1 MLPLP
6 RREATPVAIE
16 LADVS
21 KTYAANG
28 SITDAVQH
36 VTFTAGDHEFISLI
50 GPSGC
55 GKTTILK
62 LVSDLVPP
70 TSGRVLVNGMI
81 PGDARKAR
89 LFGYVFQDATLLP
102 WRTVLDNSLLP
113 LEIIG
118 APRDRELGRDLLR
131 LVGLDGFEDH
141 YPDQLSGGM
150 QQRVSIARALSFNPG
165 ILLMDEPFGALD
177 MITRDRMGLEL
188 LRIWQE
194 TRKAVLFVTHS
205 IQEAVFLSD
214 RVVVFTPRP
223 ARVAEILNVDLR
235 RPRAPEVRDTPGF
248 LEYVRH
254 LRQVLEG

>member
-1 MLPLP
+1 VG
-6 RREATPVAIE
+6 PVAIE
-16 LADVS
+16 LFDVS
-21 KTYAANG
+21 KTFATTG
-28 SITDAVQH
+28 TRTDAVSH

-70 TSGRVLVNGMI
+70 TSGRISVNSVS
-81 PGDARKAR
+81 PGKARKAR
-89 LFGYVFQDATLLP
+89 SFGFVFQDATLLP
-102 WRTVLDNSLLP
+102 WRTVLDNALLP
-113 LEIIG
+113 LEVIG
-118 APRDRELGRDLLR
+118 APKDLTLGRNLLN
-131 LVGLDGFEDH
+131 LVGLEGFERH

-150 QQRVSIARALSFNPG
+150 QQRVAIARALSFNPG

-194 TRKAVLFVTHS
+194 TRKTVLFVTHS

-214 RVVVFTPRP
+214 KVIVFTPRP
-223 ARVAEILNVDLR
+223 ARVAEIVDVSLP
-235 RPRAPEVRDTPGF
+235 RPRSAAVRDTAAF

-254 LRQVLEG
+254 LREVLEG